1 MAQAGFFMYQR
12 WNEAAVG
19 VFGTQ
24 AAAQQAAIDG
34 EYVIVPIE
42 ANRVYTNMIDET
54 LPGAIVFQADGFE
67 TRLTA
72 LETQADN
79 IQAELDTTQSQA
91 QTKFSQVDSRLDGH
105 DTTLTDLETRVATL
119 EGA

>member
-12 WNEAAVG
+12 WDGAAVG

-24 AAAQQAAIDG
+24 NAAQQAAVDG

-42 ANRVYTNMIDET
+42 ANRTYANMIDET
-54 LPGAIVFQADGFE
+54 LPGAIVFQADGFQ

-72 LETQADN
+72 LENQADG
-79 IQAELDTTQSQA
+79 IQTELDNTQSQA
-91 QTKFSQVDSRLDGH
+91 QAKFTQVDGRLD
-105 DTTLTDLETRVATL
+105 DLEARIATL
-119 EGA
+119 EGG